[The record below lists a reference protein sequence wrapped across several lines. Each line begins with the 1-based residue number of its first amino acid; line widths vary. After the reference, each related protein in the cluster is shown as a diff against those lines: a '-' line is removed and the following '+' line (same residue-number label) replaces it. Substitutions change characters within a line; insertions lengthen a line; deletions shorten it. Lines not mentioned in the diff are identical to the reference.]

1 MTTRRQLQMLQQ
13 VHCTFLKSLL
23 ISWTTQCVLKVFVH
37 FSASQANPKPQRQR
51 SQYCNLLKRPLRIL
65 QNILKKSEQMC
76 NETMI
81 LNNTR
86 RQNLRISVI
95 PATSIA
101 TVMQVIPFPKACL
114 TIKLAWVFNLKKN
127 SDHHFFLHTSFTNH
141 QQYGFGV
148 VRTSPTISCFY
159 ILFPFIY
166 SLSSHYV

>member
-1 MTTRRQLQMLQQ
+1 
-13 VHCTFLKSLL
+13 
-23 ISWTTQCVLKVFVH
+23 
-37 FSASQANPKPQRQR
+37 
-51 SQYCNLLKRPLRIL
+51 
-65 QNILKKSEQMC
+65 MC

-127 SDHHFFLHTSFTNH
+127 SDHHFFTHLFH
-141 QQYGFGV
+141 QP
-148 VRTSPTISCFY
+148 PTIWLRGSENISDHKLLLY
-159 ILFPFIY
+159 LISLQLFIKF
-166 SLSSHYV
+166 SLRLI